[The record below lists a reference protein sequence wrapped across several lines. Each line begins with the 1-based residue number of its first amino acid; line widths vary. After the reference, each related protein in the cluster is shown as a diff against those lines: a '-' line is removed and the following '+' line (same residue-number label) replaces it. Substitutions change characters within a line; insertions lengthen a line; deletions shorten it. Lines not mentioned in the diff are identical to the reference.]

1 MLLLFLSVM
10 VLLKNFITSLAG
22 KEQIPVRLELYIW
35 HFVCRDCR
43 TSKNTLRIVSH
54 KVSGIEAYLN
64 VFRQRKLLS

>member
-35 HFVCRDCR
+35 HFVCRDCGVW
-43 TSKNTLRIVSH
+43 THQKYFADSFS
-54 KVSGIEAYLN
+54 
-64 VFRQRKLLS
+64 